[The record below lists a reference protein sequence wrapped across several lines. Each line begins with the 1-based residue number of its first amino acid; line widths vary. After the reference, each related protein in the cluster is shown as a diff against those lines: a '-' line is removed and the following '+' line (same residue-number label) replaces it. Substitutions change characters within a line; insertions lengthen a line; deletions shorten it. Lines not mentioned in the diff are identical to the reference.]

1 MINSFAYVF
10 LLAILLS
17 TGVKLWLATRQISA
31 VRKHRNQV
39 PVAFEEEI
47 SLEAHKK
54 AADYT
59 AAKMKH
65 ARITA
70 LVDTVFL
77 IALTFGGLLNWCL
90 SFAQDWSSSYI
101 LSGLIFFGLLTVISS
116 VLQLPFDVYKT
127 FVLEE
132 KFGFNKMTPGLF
144 LKDFFL
150 GLIVSGVIGSIF
162 ISLILWIMET
172 SGSYWWINAWL
183 LSIAFWFFMQYI
195 SPSVVAPL
203 FNKFSPL
210 ENESLKER
218 IESLLKKCGFQS
230 SGLFVMDG
238 SKRSSHGNAY
248 FTGFGKTKRIVF
260 FDTLI
265 SRHEPNEIEA
275 VLAHELGHF
284 KLRHVQKLSIFLAAS
299 GFLFFWFLGVIQET
313 SFMHEGMNIG
323 FFDSNAMLLAMFYFV
338 LPPFLFFV
346 RPMLA
351 AYLRKNEFEA
361 DEYASRH
368 APARDLIAALVKLY
382 KDNSSTLTPDKVY
395 SSFYDSH
402 PGAMARINRLESLA
416 AQTN

>member
-1 MINSFAYVF
+1 MINSFSYVF

-31 VRKHRNQV
+31 VWRHRNQV
-39 PVAFEEEI
+39 PVAFEEDI

-70 LVDTVFL
+70 LVDSVLL
-77 IALTFGGLLNWCL
+77 IVLTFGGLLNWCL

-116 VLQLPFDVYKT
+116 VVQLPFDVYKT

-150 GLIVSGVIGSIF
+150 GLIVSAIIGSIF

-210 ENESLKER
+210 ENESLKDR

-284 KLRHVQKLSIFLAAS
+284 KLRHVQKLSIFLATS
-299 GFLFFWFLGVIQET
+299 GFLFFWLLGVIQET

-346 RPMLA
+346 IPMLA
-351 AYLRKNEFEA
+351 AYLRKNEF
-361 DEYASRH
+361 
-368 APARDLIAALVKLY
+368 
-382 KDNSSTLTPDKVY
+382 
-395 SSFYDSH
+395 
-402 PGAMARINRLESLA
+402 
-416 AQTN
+416 